1 MSRITPIFI
10 VGTNRSSTKWL
21 SNILANHPDVAAVQT
36 ERTLGIVETNM
47 FDSLRTKFP
56 DLRRPDDFVGL
67 IELWAATDFFKS
79 TGIDRQL
86 FYRLHPRPLSH
97 FEIFAIFMNELATR
111 KGVGFW
117 LQKTDPWHAFDVVEN
132 FPQARFV
139 VIERNM
145 ADTLRSTFYLE
156 TGGEGALSAKMILSH
171 VLQVRILRKLRQ
183 TVGALS
189 TTYERIRDE
198 REAEITR
205 LCRNLGLAY
214 RPEMLEVPFRRNT
227 SFRSKQQQQFA
238 FSRMDRLKMKC
249 LGQLGD
255 WMPIPGLRAL
265 RAVLG
270 TPDERITSGTFGQI
284 RDEFDVH

>member
-1 MSRITPIFI
+1 M
-10 VGTNRSSTKWL
+10 W
-21 SNILANHPDVAAVQT
+21 
-36 ERTLGIVETNM
+36 
-47 FDSLRTKFP
+47 
-56 DLRRPDDFVGL
+56 
-67 IELWAATDFFKS
+67 
-79 TGIDRQL
+79 
-86 FYRLHPRPLSH
+86 
-97 FEIFAIFMNELATR
+97 
-111 KGVGFW
+111 
-117 LQKTDPWHAFDVVEN
+117 VEN

-214 RPEMLEVPFRRNT
+214 RREMLEVPFRRNT
-227 SFRSKQQQQFA
+227 SFRSKQQFA
-238 FSRMDRLKMKC
+238 FPRMDRLKMKC
-249 LGQLGD
+249 LERLAD
-255 WMPIPGLRAL
+255 WMPIPDLRAL

-270 TPDERITSGTFGQI
+270 APDQRITSGTFGQI